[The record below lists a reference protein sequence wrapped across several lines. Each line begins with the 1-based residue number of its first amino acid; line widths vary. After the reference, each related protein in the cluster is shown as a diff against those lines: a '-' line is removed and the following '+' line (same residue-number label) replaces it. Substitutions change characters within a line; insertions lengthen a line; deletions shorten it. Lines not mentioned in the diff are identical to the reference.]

1 MKRDSHSPPKYLL
14 AYLKKF
20 VLCELELIVNKR
32 RISSFYYCCCLS
44 KRLKKTQSTKMVV
57 GEKFQLKHY
66 FDGMPKPEDFTLVK
80 EELPDLKDGEILV
93 SALFLSV
100 DPYMRPYTRRI
111 PLSAYPI
118 TMIGQSVQKVIE
130 SKDKEFPKGCNVMCN
145 IGWVKTGM
153 KIQDIYE
160 I

>member
-1 MKRDSHSPPKYLL
+1 
-14 AYLKKF
+14 
-20 VLCELELIVNKR
+20 
-32 RISSFYYCCCLS
+32 
-44 KRLKKTQSTKMVV
+44 MVV

-130 SKDKEFPKGCNVMCN
+130 SKDKEFPKGCNIMCN
-145 IGWVKTGM
+145 IGWVKTGTY
-153 KIQDIYE
+153 KIRYVGYAFICRSRK
-160 I
+160 IRIFLFFFFRNN

>member
-1 MKRDSHSPPKYLL
+1 
-14 AYLKKF
+14 
-20 VLCELELIVNKR
+20 
-32 RISSFYYCCCLS
+32 
-44 KRLKKTQSTKMVV
+44 MVV

-145 IGWVKTGM
+145 IGWVKTGL
-153 KIQDIYE
+153 KIQDTPSFHFTIYFLMLQE
-160 I
+160 